1 MLSKLDRFLC
11 SMELVERFLLADMH
25 SLPRPL
31 SHYTSQVWT
40 ANEGNNRPMYIKLD
54 RLWLREA
61 GFEEAGKARRT
72 HTQVGSIIGSLATKI
87 RGLWQHL
94 MEFQKHIWT
103 ERNKRKIELLTQIKH
118 IDEVEYVWP
127 IAE

>member
-25 SLPRPL
+25 SLSRPL
-31 SHYTSQVWT
+31 SHYTSQVWA
-40 ANEGNNRPMYIKLD
+40 ANDGNNSPTYIKLD

-61 GFEEAGKARRT
+61 GLEEVGKARRT
-72 HTQVGSIIGSLATKI
+72 HTQVGSTIGSLATKI
-87 RGLWQHL
+87 GGLRQHL
-94 MEFQKHIWT
+94 MEFQEYIWT
-103 ERNKRKIELLTQIKH
+103 ERNKRKIEVLTQIKH

-127 IAE
+127 ITE